1 MVTLFDLI
9 VSGFVALV
17 VLPLAVSSLVAGSPP
32 PPPNMFLAKYYL
44 AEPRLMLASNLFLLA
59 VCATAIQRL
68 ATHFGVLSEPVS
80 RSLDMWISVPF
91 VVLLLAFLG
100 LFIKAILTVRRA
112 NRAA

>member
-9 VSGFVALV
+9 VSGFVALI

-44 AEPRLMLASNLFLLA
+44 AEPRLLLARNLFLFT
-59 VCATAIQRL
+59 VCGIAIQRL

-80 RSLDMWISVPF
+80 RSLDIWISVPF